1 MIKKSLKYVLLGLIF
16 FALVACQSAEET
28 TTTLVFDEGGFYNE
42 IVLIAE
48 GDKVIEQ
55 TSKTERTYED
65 LGVSTAEEAE
75 EMLAEFLVGY
85 DSTEGLTHQI
95 DYLDDHLVESVT
107 VNYDAV
113 DIDEMSELAGSFVEG
128 DASKSKDVSLKLTV
142 EMFEEMGF
150 KIVD

>member
-1 MIKKSLKYVLLGLIF
+1 MKKWFKFALLGLIM
-16 FALVACQSAEET
+16 FALVACQSDKET
-28 TTTLVFDEGGFYNE
+28 TTTLIYDEFGLTNE

-55 TSKTERTYED
+55 TSKTETTYEA

-75 EMLAEFLVGY
+75 EMIAEFLVGY
-85 DSTEGLTHQI
+85 DSTEGVKHQI
-95 DYLDDHLVESVT
+95 DYLDDCLVESVT

-113 DIDEMSELAGSFVEG
+113 DIDEMSELAGSAGSFADG
-128 DASKSKDVSLKLTV
+128 DASKGVSLKLTV
-142 EMFEEMGF
+142 EMMEEMGF